1 MHARLVSFSSGGS
14 TDSRDR
20 WVQAIQDTVIPT
32 MRKQEG
38 FAGYVG
44 LSGQENQQFKG
55 LVFWDSEEN
64 AEAGERAMKERRREV
79 SGGIGL
85 TEQSA
90 ELFEVIAMEMDATRV

>member
-14 TDSRDR
+14 TDTRDR

-38 FAGYVG
+38 FVGYIG
-44 LSGQENQQFKG
+44 LSGQQNQQVKG

-85 TEQSA
+85 TEESA
-90 ELFEVIAMEMDATRV
+90 DLYEVLAMEMDTTRV